1 MEHTTISAKKKGL
14 SKFDI
19 LNLVIGSIIGWGSF
33 ILPGRFFLPKSG
45 VLSTMLGLCIG
56 GIFVIIIQ
64 KAYQIMLS
72 SHIGEGGEFSY
83 ALSNMGKIHGFIVGW
98 SLSLCYLSMIPLN
111 ATAYVLILRKILGK
125 AVLWGYLYKIGS
137 TEVYLSDILIASAPI
152 IVFTLINLKGLFL
165 SARIQNSMSSS
176 LVIIVIGLFLI
187 ILHKSDLKVF
197 SENYLG
203 FSKLSLAKAA
213 AVIAIIPFL
222 FVGFDVIPQ
231 VSSDLQFKPSKAH
244 FTAIAAILFGVLVY
258 SLLNAIAGLSYGPE
272 EAAQLEW
279 AVAASV
285 TEKTGNIGFVFL
297 LAALFSAVTGGING
311 FMIGSSK
318 LLGAISKEK
327 LSPAFLGEKNAKG
340 LYPKSILF
348 IAAVSLIGPW
358 IGREV
363 IILIVD
369 MASVLAALAYTYV
382 GIIGV
387 KKSRTGFEK
396 AACILTCIIGLI
408 FIGLLLIPGSPAQ
421 LTAGSIISLVAWTL
435 LGILFYRFGTSGK
448 RQQKNEV
455 I

>member
-1 MEHTTISAKKKGL
+1 MGSDMPAEKKGL

-33 ILPGRFFLPKSG
+33 ILPGSFFLPKSG
-45 VLSTMLGLCIG
+45 VLSTVLGLCIG

-72 SHIGEGGEFSY
+72 CDIGEGGEFSY

-111 ATAYVLILRKILGK
+111 ATAYVLILRKIFGT

-137 TEVYLSDILIASAPI
+137 TEVYLTDILIASAPI
-152 IVFTLINLKGLFL
+152 VIFTLINLKGLLL
-165 SARIQNSMSSS
+165 SARIQNVMSSS
-176 LVIIVIGLFLI
+176 LVIIVIGLFLV
-187 ILHKSDLKVF
+187 ILKKSNLTVF
-197 SENYLG
+197 SENYLR
-203 FSKLSLAKAA
+203 FSQISLAKAA
-213 AVIAIIPFL
+213 SVIAIIPFL

-231 VSSDLQFKPSKAH
+231 VSADLQFEPSKAH
-244 FTAIAAILFGVLVY
+244 FTAVTAIVFGILIY
-258 SLLNAIAGLSYGPE
+258 ALLNAIAGLSYGPE

-297 LAALFSAVTGGING
+297 LIALFSAVTGGING

-327 LSPAFLGEKNAKG
+327 LSPAFLGEKNRKG

-382 GIIGV
+382 GLIGI

-396 AACILTCIIGLI
+396 VICIVTCIIGLI

-421 LTAGSIISLVAWTL
+421 LTAGSMIFLIECAF
-435 LGILFYRFGTSGK
+435 LGVLFYRFGT
-448 RQQKNEV
+448 RRADKNTAL
-455 I
+455 

>member
-1 MEHTTISAKKKGL
+1 MQGANMPVEKKGL

-33 ILPGRFFLPKSG
+33 ILPGSYFLPKAG
-45 VLSTMLGLCIG
+45 VLSAALGLCIG

-72 SHIGEGGEFSY
+72 CDIGEGGEFSY

-111 ATAYVLILRKILGK
+111 ATAYVLILRKIFGK
-125 AVLWGYLYKIGS
+125 AVLWGYLYTIGH
-137 TEVYLSDILIASAPI
+137 TEVYLTDILIASAPI
-152 IVFTLINLKGLFL
+152 VIFTLINLKGLLL
-165 SARIQNSMSSS
+165 SARIQNVMSSS
-176 LVIIVIGLFLI
+176 LVLIVAGLFFV
-187 ILHKSDLKVF
+187 ILKKSDLMVF
-197 SENYLG
+197 AENYLRG
-203 FSKLSLAKAA
+203 SQISLTKAA
-213 AVIAIIPFL
+213 SVIAIIPFL

-231 VSSDLQFKPSKAH
+231 VSADLQFEPAKAH
-244 FTAIAAILFGVLVY
+244 LTAVTAIVFGILVY
-258 SLLNAIAGLSYGPE
+258 GLLNTIAGLSYGPE
-272 EAAQLEW
+272 EAAGLEW

-285 TEKTGNIGFVFL
+285 TEKTGTIGFVFL
-297 LAALFSAVTGGING
+297 LVALFSAVTGGING

-327 LSPAFLGEKNAKG
+327 LSPSFLGEKNRKG

-348 IAAVSLIGPW
+348 IAAVSLMGPW

-382 GIIGV
+382 GMIGI

-396 AACILTCIIGLI
+396 AICVLTGIIGLI

-421 LTAGSIISLVAWTL
+421 LSAGSMIFLIAWTL
-435 LGILFYRFGTSGK
+435 LGVLFYRFGT
-448 RQQKNEV
+448 RRTDKNGTR
-455 I
+455 

>member
-1 MEHTTISAKKKGL
+1 MGSDMPAEKKGL

-33 ILPGRFFLPKSG
+33 ILPGSFFLPKSG
-45 VLSTMLGLCIG
+45 VLSTVLGLCIG

-72 SHIGEGGEFSY
+72 CDIGEGGEFSY

-111 ATAYVLILRKILGK
+111 ATAYVLILRKIFGT

-137 TEVYLSDILIASAPI
+137 TEVYLTDILIASAPI
-152 IVFTLINLKGLFL
+152 VIFTLINLKGLLL
-165 SARIQNSMSSS
+165 SARIQNVMSSS
-176 LVIIVIGLFLI
+176 LVIIVIGLFLV
-187 ILHKSDLKVF
+187 ILKKSNLTVF

-203 FSKLSLAKAA
+203 FSQISLAKAA
-213 AVIAIIPFL
+213 SVIAIIPFL

-231 VSSDLQFKPSKAH
+231 VSADLQFEPSKAH
-244 FTAIAAILFGVLVY
+244 FTAVTAIVFGILIY
-258 SLLNAIAGLSYGPE
+258 ALLNAIAGLSYGPE

-297 LAALFSAVTGGING
+297 LIALFSAVTGGING

-327 LSPAFLGEKNAKG
+327 LSPAFLGEKNRKG

-382 GIIGV
+382 GLIGI

-396 AACILTCIIGLI
+396 VICIVTCIIGLI

-421 LTAGSIISLVAWTL
+421 LTAGSMIFLIAWAF
-435 LGILFYRFGTSGK
+435 LGVLFYRFGT
-448 RQQKNEV
+448 RRTDKNTTL
-455 I
+455 